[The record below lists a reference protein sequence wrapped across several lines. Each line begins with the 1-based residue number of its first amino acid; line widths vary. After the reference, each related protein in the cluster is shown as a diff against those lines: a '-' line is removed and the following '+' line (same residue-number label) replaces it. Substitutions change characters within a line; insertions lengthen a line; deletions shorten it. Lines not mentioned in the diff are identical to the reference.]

1 MRDRGDRPRVTVM
14 IITYNHARYI
24 AQAIESV
31 LAQKTE
37 FPFAIH
43 VIDDCST
50 DGTSDIVRDYAA
62 RHPGVVKPF
71 INARNIGNKVTQ
83 RNFYRGMQTL
93 DGDYIAILEGDD
105 YWCSPE
111 RLQTHVAFLE
121 ANPTFVAC
129 ANNTL
134 KIYEDSDRPP
144 ELFLPAKPKPEHTID
159 DLISL
164 ASFFHASSMTYR
176 NVFRGRVPRY
186 LRSPLSCD
194 IFITIAHA
202 QHGKV
207 RFFPDVWSAYRVH
220 GAGLFSQMTQTK
232 GWMWNIDSFRA
243 CNRWLG
249 FRYFPQIVRTVFHYC
264 DILLKDGRAEDGLTP
279 EKRRA
284 YARIRRRYRRLD
296 KAYRWIDL
304 TRAKWLPGHRAH
316 STGVALNL
324 GCGDR
329 KTRDTLA
336 VDIRRDAD
344 PDMVVDLE
352 RTPWP
357 WPDNYASTVYFRHAL
372 EHMGAEAS
380 VFQKMMRELYRVCQ
394 PDARVVVIAKH
405 PRSDRFA
412 NDPSCVRAIN
422 SQVLA
427 LFDARTPAGA
437 MPTPLA
443 ARNQV
448 DFEIV
453 HREVTLDEPYKS
465 QFNSGKL
472 SQDEV
477 NHLIRSSWNVCT
489 ESHIELRARKPAR
502 QPSNGPAEAISP

>member
-1 MRDRGDRPRVTVM
+1 MLPPIAAPDRRGRPRVTVM

-62 RHPGVVKPF
+62 RFPDVVKPF
-71 INARNIGNKVTQ
+71 INKKNMGHKVAQ
-83 RNFYRGMQTL
+83 HNFYRGMKTM

-105 YWCSPE
+105 YWTSTE

-121 ANPTFVAC
+121 ANPDFVAC

-134 KIYEDSDRPP
+134 KIYEDSDKEP
-144 ELFLPAKPKPEHTID
+144 ELFLPPKPQSEHTID

-164 ASFFHASSMTYR
+164 SSFFHTSSITYR
-176 NVFRGRVPRY
+176 NVFRGRMPRF
-186 LRSPLSCD
+186 LRSSLSCD

-202 QHGKV
+202 QYGKI
-207 RFFPDVWSAYRVH
+207 RFFPETWSAYRVH
-220 GAGLFSQMTQTK
+220 RAGLFSQMSQTK

-243 CNRWLG
+243 SKRWFA
-249 FRYFPQIVRTVFHYC
+249 FRYFPQIAKTVFYYC
-264 DILLKDGRAEDGLTP
+264 DTLLKDGRPEDGLTP
-279 EKRRA
+279 EKRR
-284 YARIRRRYRRLD
+284 YYEQVRRRYRILD
-296 KAYRWIDL
+296 KAYRWTDL
-304 TRAKWLPGHRAH
+304 TLARWIPGWRPH
-316 STGVALNL
+316 SDGAELNL
-324 GCGDR
+324 GCGER
-329 KTRDTLA
+329 KTRNTID
-336 VDIRRDAD
+336 VDIRRDVDA
-344 PDMVVDLE
+344 DMVVDLE

-357 WPDNYASTVYFRHAL
+357 WPDNYAETVYFRHSL
-372 EHMGAEAS
+372 EHMGGDFKT
-380 VFQKMMRELYRVCQ
+380 FQRMMRELYRVCR
-394 PDARVVVIAKH
+394 PDARVVIIAKH

-437 MPTPLA
+437 GPEPLA
-443 ARNQV
+443 ARNKL
-448 DFEIV
+448 DFEVV
-453 HREVTLDEPYKS
+453 HREVTLDEPYRS
-465 QFNSGKL
+465 QFTSGKL
-472 SQDEV
+472 AQDEV
-477 NHLIRSSWNVCT
+477 NHLIRSNWNICS
-489 ESHIELRARKPAR
+489 ELHIELRARKPAR
-502 QPSNGPAEAISP
+502 GPAA